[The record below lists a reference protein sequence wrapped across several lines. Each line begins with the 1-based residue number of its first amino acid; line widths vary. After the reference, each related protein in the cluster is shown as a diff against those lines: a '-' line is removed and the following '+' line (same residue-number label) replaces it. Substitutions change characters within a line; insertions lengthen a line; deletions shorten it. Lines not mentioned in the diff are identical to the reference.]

1 MTFEEM
7 KRIDVRTVCRENLPD
22 IRNVAVRKRNSAQD
36 KVQGYLTEAGNP
48 YCFRVGD
55 VVVKNTYAENGPDLN
70 DLLRQLIL
78 VF

>member
-1 MTFEEM
+1 MTLEEM
-7 KRIDVRTVCRENLPD
+7 KRVDVRTVPRENLPD
-22 IRNVAVRKRNSAQD
+22 IRKVAVRKQKSAQD
-36 KVQGYLTEAGNP
+36 KVRDYLAETGNP

>member
-1 MTFEEM
+1 MTLEEM
-7 KRIDVRTVCRENLPD
+7 KRVVVRTVCREKLPD
-22 IRNVAVRKRNSAQD
+22 IRNVAVRKQKSAQD
-36 KVQGYLTEAGNP
+36 KVQNYLAETGNP

>member
-7 KRIDVRTVCRENLPD
+7 KRVDVRTVCRENLPD
-22 IRNVAVRKRNSAQD
+22 IRKVAVRKQKFAQD
-36 KVQGYLTEAGNP
+36 KVQNYLAETGNP

-55 VVVKNTYAENGPDLN
+55 VVVKNTYAEDGPDLN

>member
-7 KRIDVRTVCRENLPD
+7 KRVDVRTVCRENLPD

-36 KVQGYLTEAGNP
+36 KIQDYLTETGNP

-55 VVVKNTYAENGPDLN
+55 VVVKNTYAEDGPDLN

>member
-1 MTFEEM
+1 MTLEEM
-7 KRIDVRTVCRENLPD
+7 KRVDVRTVCREKLPD

-36 KVQGYLTEAGNP
+36 KVQNYLTETGNP

-55 VVVKNTYAENGPDLN
+55 VVVKNTYAEDGPDLN

>member
-7 KRIDVRTVCRENLPD
+7 KRVDVRTVPRENLSD
-22 IRNVAVRKRNSAQD
+22 IRKVAVRKQKSAQD
-36 KVQGYLTEAGNP
+36 KVRDYLAETGNP

-55 VVVKNTYAENGPDLN
+55 VVVKNTYAEDGPDLN